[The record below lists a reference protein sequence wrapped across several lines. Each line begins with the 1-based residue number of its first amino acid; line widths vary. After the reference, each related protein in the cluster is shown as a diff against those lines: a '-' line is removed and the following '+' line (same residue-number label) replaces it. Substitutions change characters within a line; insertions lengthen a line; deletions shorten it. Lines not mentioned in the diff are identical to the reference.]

1 MELFGF
7 VRPDGSL
14 GIRNHLCIVSAD
26 EGSDAVCLRVAG
38 SVRGAI
44 PLLYRRFSRFAGAT
58 DNKISHLIGKTASNP
73 NVGAI
78 IVVES
83 SSDNSVANY
92 ITEQVAKTG
101 RLAEKIH
108 IGNCGG
114 VVKASGRVLST
125 AITMT
130 RDIATYR
137 RELVKVNQLK
147 AAMWFSENDTTKISL
162 AITNCI
168 NRLVEQDCRIIRNA
182 LVLETEISQQGTS
195 PDSEDWDF
203 IYQVRDLA
211 LSTEPGLRLI
221 SERSREYFEEL
232 AVAEGIQVQVVTLGS
247 GNVPDHPIVPTVRVT
262 SDRDY
267 FELMHDTVELG
278 LVDLKGGDMNPE
290 NAGLLVLNE
299 LLATCSGRLSKCEIA
314 NEISL

>member
-14 GIRNHLCIVSAD
+14 GIRNHLCLVSAD
-26 EGSDAVCLRVAG
+26 AGSDAVCLRVAG
-38 SVRGAI
+38 TVRGAV
-44 PLLYRRFSRFAGAT
+44 PLLYRRFSRFAGVT
-58 DNKISHLIGKTASNP
+58 DINISELIGKTASNP

-83 SSDNSVANY
+83 SSDNSQADY
-92 ITEQVAKTG
+92 IVEQVAKTG

-114 VVKASGRVLST
+114 IVKASAAVLST

-130 RDIATYR
+130 RDISTYR
-137 RELVKVNQLK
+137 RELVRVDQLN
-147 AAMWFSENDTTKISL
+147 AAMWFTEKDSTNMSL

-168 NRLVEQDCRIIRNA
+168 NRLVEKDCEIIRNE
-182 LVLETEISQQGTS
+182 VMPEPEIHQQGT
-195 PDSEDWDF
+195 PPNSENRDF
-203 IYQVRDLA
+203 INQVKDLA
-211 LSTEPGLRLI
+211 LSTEPKLRLI
-221 SERSREYFEEL
+221 SSKSHEYFEEL
-232 AVAEGIQVQVVTLGS
+232 AVAQGIQVQVVTIGS
-247 GNVPDHPIVPTVRVT
+247 GNVPDHPLVPTVRVT
-262 SDRDY
+262 SNRDY
-267 FELMHDTVELG
+267 FELMHDTVELRLG
-278 LVDLKGGDMNPE
+278 DLKGGDMNPE
-290 NAGLLVLNE
+290 DAGLLVLNE

>member
-14 GIRNHLCIVSAD
+14 GIRNHLCLVSAD

-38 SVRGAI
+38 TVRGAV
-44 PLLYRRFSRFAGAT
+44 PLLYRRFSRFAGVT
-58 DNKISHLIGKTASNP
+58 DSNISHLIGKTASNP

-83 SSDNSVANY
+83 SSDNSPANY
-92 ITEQVAKTG
+92 IMEQVAKTG

-114 VVKASGRVLST
+114 VVKASARVLST

-130 RDIATYR
+130 RDITTYR
-137 RELVKVNQLK
+137 RELVRVDQLK
-147 AAMWFSENDTTKISL
+147 AAMWFAKKDSNNISL

-168 NRLVEQDCRIIRNA
+168 NRLVEKDCRIIRNVF
-182 LVLETEISQQGTS
+182 VLESEIPQQGTP
-195 PDSEDWDF
+195 PDSENREF
-203 IYQVRDLA
+203 INQVKDLA
-211 LSTEPGLRLI
+211 LSTEPGLLLI

-232 AVAEGIQVQVVTLGS
+232 AVAEGIQVQVVAINS
-247 GNVPDHPIVPTVRVT
+247 GNVPDHPLVPTVRVT

-267 FELMHDTVELG
+267 FELMNDTVELG

-290 NAGLLVLNE
+290 DAGLLVLNE